1 MSLRITD
8 KELEDRKKQ
17 LGYEGCKNCQHQIEP
32 LRMCEWGENGGDGRI
47 HLICPRW
54 DKKKQCTKG
63 AEENED
69 LISRADALKALDYDI
84 KHFVFKKGVSKYM
97 DDIAKLLDT
106 IYTTQSEAIKT
117 IPSSTSKQPEN
128 GDTIPRIEVNKVLIK
143 WSGSIDQS
151 AYLAMR
157 RDLLDIPS
165 AQPMIKRG
173 HWIHLKEDYLH
184 CERWECSR
192 CHKTTMTNPM
202 YPYNDYDHMYY
213 CPKCGAKMG
222 D

>member
-1 MSLRITD
+1 MSFHITN
-8 KELEDRKKQ
+8 KEFENCKKQ

-32 LRMCEWGENGGDGRI
+32 LRMCEWAENGGDGHL
-47 HLICPRW
+47 HLICPKW
-54 DKKKQCTKG
+54 DKKKQCTKD

-84 KHFVFKKGVSKYM
+84 KHFVFKKGVSKHM

-106 IYTTQSEAIKT
+106 IYTTQSEAIKA
-117 IPSSTSKQPEN
+117 IPSITSKQPEN
-128 GDTIPRIEVNKVLIK
+128 GNTIPRIEVNKVLIK

-173 HWIHLKEDYLH
+173 HWRIVPYEQTIF
-184 CERWECSR
+184 CSECNCRLDDEQTYSPL
-192 CHKTTMTNPM
+192 N
-202 YPYNDYDHMYY
+202 Y
-213 CPKCGAKMG
+213 CPNCGAKMG